1 MTRGQRS
8 AGVGKD
14 GHPASYATPTCPD
27 HRASKQKGEGEG
39 EEARGYASRR
49 GRGEEEA
56 RGNASRNFRVS
67 NGILRG

>member
-49 GRGEEEA
+49 GRGGGGGKRQCKQEF
-56 RGNASRNFRVS
+56 SS
-67 NGILRG
+67 K